1 MPSTRAAAV
10 AGHFYPA
17 DAAALREQVARCLE
31 QADTDDERERP
42 PKLLVVPHAG
52 YVYSGE
58 IAAQAYALLARWRE
72 RITRVVLL
80 GPVHRVPVRGLAA
93 PTVAAFQTPLGR
105 VPIDRAAL
113 ADLRDLPQV
122 VRDDFAHAPEHSL
135 EVQLPFLQSVLAD
148 FALLPLA
155 VGDASPDEV
164 AAVLER
170 VWGGDE
176 TLIVISSDL
185 SHYLPYA
192 QAQLRD
198 GQTVQRMLRLD
209 TTLGTHDACG
219 ALALNGA
226 LLAAQHHG
234 LVAQLLDVRNSGDT
248 AGDPARVV
256 GYAALAF
263 DTPSADAA
271 ALGEA
276 LLAAARNAI
285 ASVLECPA
293 VPEPTHAA
301 LARPGACFVTLHDT
315 AGELRGCKGRID
327 PERSLLEDVRA
338 NAESAA
344 FDDARFARLTCDD
357 WAGLTIE
364 VSVLGALRP
373 LRAHREAEA
382 LRALRPGVDGLVL
395 DWGEHRGT
403 LLPQVWQQL
412 PTPREFLQAL
422 KHKAGLARDFWA
434 PDVRLMR
441 FTVRKFEEPK
451 A

>member
-17 DAAALREQVARCLE
+17 DAATLREQVARCLE

-80 GPVHRVPVRGLAA
+80 GPVRGLAA

-105 VPIDRAAL
+105 IPIDRAAL

-185 SHYLPYA
+185 SHYLPYEQA
-192 QAQLRD
+192 QARD
-198 GQTVQRMLRLD
+198 SRTVQRMLRLD
-209 TTLGTHDACG
+209 GTLGTHDACG
-219 ALALNGA
+219 ARAVNGA

-234 LVAQLLDVRNSGDT
+234 LSAQLLDVR
-248 AGDPARVV
+248 
-256 GYAALAF
+256 
-263 DTPSADAA
+263 
-271 ALGEA
+271 
-276 LLAAARNAI
+276 
-285 ASVLECPA
+285 
-293 VPEPTHAA
+293 
-301 LARPGACFVTLHDT
+301 
-315 AGELRGCKGRID
+315 
-327 PERSLLEDVRA
+327 
-338 NAESAA
+338 
-344 FDDARFARLTCDD
+344 
-357 WAGLTIE
+357 
-364 VSVLGALRP
+364 
-373 LRAHREAEA
+373 
-382 LRALRPGVDGLVL
+382 
-395 DWGEHRGT
+395 
-403 LLPQVWQQL
+403 
-412 PTPREFLQAL
+412 
-422 KHKAGLARDFWA
+422 
-434 PDVRLMR
+434 
-441 FTVRKFEEPK
+441 
-451 A
+451 

>member
-1 MPSTRAAAV
+1 MPSTRPAAV

-17 DAAALREQVARCLE
+17 DAAALRQQVARCLE
-31 QADTDDERERP
+31 QADADDDRERP

-58 IAAQAYALLARWRE
+58 IAAQAYALLQRWRE

-93 PTVAAFQTPLGR
+93 PTVAAFETPLGR
-105 VPIDRAAL
+105 IPIDRAAL

-155 VGDASPDEV
+155 VGDASPAEV

-192 QAQLRD
+192 QAQARD
-198 GQTVQRMLRLD
+198 GQTVQRMLRGD
-209 TTLGTHDACG
+209 STLGTHDACG
-219 ALALNGA
+219 AIAVNGA

-234 LVAQLLDVRNSGDT
+234 LMAQLLDVRNSGDT
-248 AGDPARVV
+248 AGDPSRVV

-263 DTPSADAA
+263 DVPNAGDAVLGQ
-271 ALGEA
+271 ALI
-276 LLAAARNAI
+276 AAARNAI
-285 ASVLECPA
+285 ARALRCPLVDELA
-293 VPEPTHAA
+293 HPA
-301 LARPGACFVTLHDT
+301 LSLPGASFVTLHDA
-315 AGELRGCKGRID
+315 AGELRGCKGRIE
-327 PERSLLEDVRA
+327 PERSLLEDVRS
-338 NAESAA
+338 NAWSAA
-344 FDDARFARLTCDD
+344 FDDARFAPLTGNE
-357 WAGLTIE
+357 WAGVRVE
-364 VSVLGALRP
+364 VSVLGALHP
-373 LRAHREAEA
+373 LRAHREADA

-395 DWGEHRGT
+395 DWGTHRGT

-434 PDVRLMR
+434 PDVRLLR
-441 FTVRKFEEPK
+441 FTVHKFEEPL
-451 A
+451 